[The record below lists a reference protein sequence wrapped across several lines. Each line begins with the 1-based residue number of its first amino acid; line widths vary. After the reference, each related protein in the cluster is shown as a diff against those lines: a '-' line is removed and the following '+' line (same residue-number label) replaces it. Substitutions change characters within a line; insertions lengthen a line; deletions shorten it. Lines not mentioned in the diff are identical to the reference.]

1 MAVLELEHL
10 NFHYSTLRGAVRAV
24 DDISFQIEKGHTL
37 AIVGESGCGKTS
49 TASAILRLLPR
60 NVARY
65 DGIVRLDGKNVME
78 LSDEEFRKTVRW
90 QGISMVFQGAMNAL
104 NPTAKVGKQVAEPLQ
119 IHLDAE
125 KEEAM
130 ERARESLLS
139 VGLPEYVERSYPHE
153 LSGGMKQRVIIAMAL
168 ILRPGLVILD
178 EPTSAL
184 DVMTQTNIINLL
196 KRLKK
201 EEDLSY
207 IFITHDL
214 SLASEHADEV
224 AIMYAGQV
232 REIGPSEAIYAN
244 PKHPYTKAL
253 LKSVPILRSSVSPIS
268 IPGVPPDLVE
278 SPLACRFHPRCSVS
292 FEECGWSAQEFVD
305 ILERLRVLGEEG
317 GIRWGEAEVEDDLT
331 LVLKPDDGRDPVTYR
346 KALEEAFHEQE
357 ETTRAFKAVTKV
369 EVRDGG
375 VAITLHEITVPWM
388 IGEAHQAACLLLRKE
403 GEKDG

>member
-1 MAVLELEHL
+1 MALLEVENL
-10 NFHYSTLRGAVRAV
+10 NLHYRTVEGAVRAV
-24 DDISFQIEKGHTL
+24 DDVSFTIEKGHTL

-49 TASAILRLLPR
+49 TASAILRLLPK

-65 DGIVRLDGKNVME
+65 DGSVRLDGQDVMK
-78 LSDEEFRKTVRW
+78 LGDEEFRKNVRW

-104 NPTAKVGKQVAEPLQ
+104 NPTARVGKQVAEPLE
-119 IHLDAE
+119 IHLNAKD
-125 KEEAM
+125 EEAM
-130 ERARESLLS
+130 ARAREALRS

-196 KRLKK
+196 KRLQR

-214 SLASEHADEV
+214 SLASELADELS
-224 AIMYAGQV
+224 IMYAGQI
-232 REIGPSEAIYAN
+232 REIGPAEGIYGN
-244 PKHPYTKAL
+244 PKHPYTQAL
-253 LKSVPILRSSVSPIS
+253 LKSVPILRSSESPVS
-268 IPGVPPDLVE
+268 IPGVPPSLIE
-278 SPLACRFHPRCSVS
+278 PPSACRFHPRCFVS
-292 FEECGWSAQEFVD
+292 FEECGWRAQELTD
-305 ILERLRVLGEEG
+305 TLKRLPELGEDGPQWSEV
-317 GIRWGEAEVEDDLT
+317 EVEDDLT
-331 LVLKPDDGRDPVTYR
+331 LVVELEDGVDPVGYR
-346 KALEEAFHEQE
+346 KALEETIHTQE

-375 VAITLHEITVPWM
+375 VAITLHEATTPWM
-388 IGEAHQAACLLLRKE
+388 IGEAHQAACLLLRGE